1 MNKISQLYKIIY
13 SRKNLLVPS
22 VPVSELLLI
31 LLWPFGA
38 LVRSLRH
45 FRVPESKT
53 IFWLFCVFFG
63 FVFIYGDP
71 YNELGN
77 DSVRYAKNLIELHD
91 NPFSWNELIASF
103 YNVEEGV
110 VDIYQPLVT
119 WFVSLFTG
127 DPSILFM
134 LFAVVF
140 GFFYAQNLW
149 MIFNTINKKVGLIII
164 MFMFA
169 YALVNPIWNINGVR
183 MYTAAQLFLFGN
195 LRYFLMN
202 DKKGLIWSASSIL
215 VHFSFLFPIAVLAT
229 YIFLPKKDYVF
240 FVFYIVTAFFVE
252 IKLTQVAKLLGF
264 LPDFLQPKVGEYTN
278 EITAGAYFEKYSQFS
293 WQYIWQGIISTWLG
307 YAWII
312 AIFIRRKYW
321 IKRLPNFHNV
331 FMFALLLGGFA
342 NIAAQVPSGGRF
354 LMVANGLF
362 YALFVALLGQRRI
375 NLKLR
380 WLGIISIPLL
390 AFVVIYGIRFGFN
403 FIGISAFISNPV
415 LALFVEDTTPLIE
428 LMNKI
433 F

>member
-169 YALVNPIWNINGVR
+169 YALINPIWNINGVR
-183 MYTAAQLFLFGN
+183 MWTAAQVFLFGN
-195 LRYFLMN
+195 LRYFLLN

-215 VHFSFLFPIAVLAT
+215 VHFSFLFPVAVLAA

-240 FVFYIVTAFFVE
+240 FAFYIITAFFVE
-252 IKLTQVAKLLGF
+252 MKLSQVRDLLSF
-264 LPDFLQPKVGEYTN
+264 LPDFLQPKVSGYTSEVYAERIGEMAKQYT
-278 EITAGAYFEKYSQFS
+278 
-293 WQYIWQGIISTWLG
+293 WHVIWQGYISTWLG
-307 YAWII
+307 YVWII
-312 AIFIRRKYW
+312 AVFIRRKYW
-321 IKRLPNFHNV
+321 AKYFPHFHQI
-331 FMFALLLGGFA
+331 FMFALLMGGFA
-342 NIAAQVPSGGRF
+342 NIVAQVPSGGRF
-354 LMVANGLF
+354 VTVTSSLF
-362 YALFVALLGQRRI
+362 FALFVALLGQRRI
-375 NLKLR
+375 NLKL
-380 WLGIISIPLL
+380 WWMEIITIPFL
-390 AFVVIYGIRFGFN
+390 AFVIIFKIRMGFD
-403 FIGISAFISNPV
+403 FMGLSTFLSNPV
-415 LALFVEDTTPLIE
+415 LALFIEDSTPLIE
-428 LMNKI
+428 FVKKI